1 MQEKTKLALYGPL
14 MMLIACILFST
25 GGILCKLI
33 PWSPLAINGV
43 RNLLGGSL
51 IGIYLLATHHRLR
64 FNFKI
69 VIGAICM
76 GGVTTLFIVA
86 NKLTTAANAIVLQ
99 YSAPIWL
106 ILLSALL
113 LKEKPRAKDVITI
126 VVVLIGIVFFFLDGI
141 GSGTTWG
148 NIAGFGAGLFYSGL
162 FLLNSLPDADA
173 LSSLFIGQFG
183 TGILLTPFVFRESDF
198 SVVPVVTVICLG
210 LFQVGLGYVFFN
222 LGTKYTAPVMAS
234 IIAGIEPIL
243 NSVLVMIFWGEMLKP
258 LALIG
263 AVIVIAAILI
273 YNIISARK
281 PKGPIVQDPS

>member
-1 MQEKTKLALYGPL
+1 MQEKTKPALYGPL

-64 FNFKI
+64 FNSKI
-69 VIGAICM
+69 FIGAICM

-126 VVVLIGIVFFFLDGI
+126 VIVLIGIVFFFLDGI

-148 NIAGFGAGLFYSGL
+148 NIAGLGAGLFYSGL

-173 LSSLFIGQFG
+173 LSSLFIGQIG
-183 TGILLTPFVFRESDF
+183 TGILMSPLVFRESDF

-258 LALIG
+258 LALVG

-281 PKGPIVQDPS
+281 PRDAEPA

>member
-1 MQEKTKLALYGPL
+1 MQEKTKPALYGPL

-126 VVVLIGIVFFFLDGI
+126 VIVLIGIMFFFLDGI

-210 LFQVGLGYVFFN
+210 LFQVGLAYIFFN
-222 LGTKYTAPVMAS
+222 LGTKYTAPVTAS

-281 PKGPIVQDPS
+281 PKEPIVQDPS

>member
-1 MQEKTKLALYGPL
+1 MQEKTKPAFYGPL

-43 RNLLGGSL
+43 RNLLGGGL

-69 VIGAICM
+69 FIGVICM

-106 ILLSALL
+106 ILLSAIL
-113 LKEKPRAKDVITI
+113 LKKKPLVKDVITI
-126 VVVLIGIVFFFLDGI
+126 VIVLVGIVFFFLDGI
-141 GSGTTWG
+141 ASGTTWG
-148 NIAGFGAGLFYSGL
+148 NIAALGAGLFYSGL
-162 FLLNSLPDADA
+162 FLLNSLPGADA
-173 LSSLFIGQFG
+173 LSSLFIGQLG
-183 TGILLTPFVFRESDF
+183 TGILMSPLVFRETDI

-210 LFQVGLGYVFFN
+210 LFQVGLGYIFFN
-222 LGTKYTAPVMAS
+222 LGTKYTAPVTAS

-258 LALIG
+258 LSLIG

-273 YNIISARK
+273 YNIINSRGEK
-281 PKGPIVQDPS
+281 STG

>member
-1 MQEKTKLALYGPL
+1 MQEKTKPALYGPL

-69 VIGAICM
+69 FIGAICM

-126 VVVLIGIVFFFLDGI
+126 VIVLIGIMFFFLDGI

-210 LFQVGLGYVFFN
+210 LFQWVWLIFS
-222 LGTKYTAPVMAS
+222 LIWA
-234 IIAGIEPIL
+234 L
-243 NSVLVMIFWGEMLKP
+243 NIRRRSRHLLSQ
-258 LALIG
+258 AL
-263 AVIVIAAILI
+263 
-273 YNIISARK
+273 NRS
-281 PKGPIVQDPS
+281 

>member
-1 MQEKTKLALYGPL
+1 MQEKTKPAFYGPL

-25 GGILCKLI
+25 GGIPCKLI

-43 RNLLGGSL
+43 RNLLGGCL

-69 VIGAICM
+69 FIGAVCM

-106 ILLSALL
+106 ILLSAIL
-113 LKEKPRAKDVITI
+113 LKKKPLVKDVITI
-126 VVVLIGIVFFFLDGI
+126 VIVLIGIVFFFLDGI

-148 NIAGFGAGLFYSGL
+148 NIAGLGAGLFYSGL

-173 LSSLFIGQFG
+173 LSSLFIGQIG
-183 TGILLTPFVFRESDF
+183 TGIIMSPLVFRESDF

-210 LFQVGLGYVFFN
+210 LFQVGLAYIFFN
-222 LGTKYTAPVMAS
+222 LGTKYTAPVTAS

-281 PKGPIVQDPS
+281 PRGPIVQDPS

>member
-1 MQEKTKLALYGPL
+1 MQEKTKPALYGPL

-64 FNFKI
+64 FNSKI
-69 VIGAICM
+69 FIGAICM

-106 ILLSALL
+106 ILLSAIL
-113 LKEKPRAKDVITI
+113 LKKKPLVKDVITI
-126 VVVLIGIVFFFLDGI
+126 VIVLIGIVFFFLDGI

-148 NIAGFGAGLFYSGL
+148 NIAGLGAGLFYSGL

-173 LSSLFIGQFG
+173 LSSLFIGQIG
-183 TGILLTPFVFRESDF
+183 TGIIMSPLVFRESDF

-281 PKGPIVQDPS
+281 PRDAEPA

>member
-1 MQEKTKLALYGPL
+1 MQEKTKPALYGPL

>member
-1 MQEKTKLALYGPL
+1 

-43 RNLLGGSL
+43 RNLFGGTL
-51 IGIYLLATHHRLR
+51 IGLYLLATHHKLR
-64 FNFKI
+64 FNLKI
-69 VIGAICM
+69 LVGAICM

-106 ILLSALL
+106 IIISALFL
-113 LKEKPRAKDVITI
+113 HKKPKAKEIITI
-126 VVVLIGIVFFFLDGI
+126 VFVLIGIIFFFLDGI
-141 GSGTTWG
+141 GSGNTWG
-148 NIAGFGAGLFYSGL
+148 NFAALGAGLFYSGL

-173 LSSLFIGQFG
+173 LSSLFYGQLG
-183 TGILLTPFVFRESDF
+183 TGILLSPLVFKETDF
-198 SVVPVVTVICLG
+198 STVPVVTVICLG
-210 LFQVGLGYVFFN
+210 LFQVGLAYIFFN
-222 LGTKYTAPVMAS
+222 QATKYTSPVTAS

-243 NSVLVMIFWGEMLKP
+243 NSVLVMIFWGEMLEP
-258 LALIG
+258 LSLVG

-273 YNIISARK
+273 YNIFTARSSK
-281 PKGPIVQDPS
+281 ETAEQTESS

>member
-1 MQEKTKLALYGPL
+1 MQEKTKPALYGPL

-51 IGIYLLATHHRLR
+51 IGIYLIVTHHRLR

-69 VIGAICM
+69 FIGAICM

-106 ILLSALL
+106 ILFSSLVLKKKPL
-113 LKEKPRAKDVITI
+113 LKDIITI
-126 VVVLIGIVFFFLDGI
+126 LIVLVGIVFFFLDGI
-141 GSGTTWG
+141 GRGTTWG
-148 NIAGFGAGLFYSGL
+148 NIAGLGAGVFYSGL

-173 LSSLFIGQFG
+173 LSSLFIGQMG
-183 TGILLTPFVFRESDF
+183 TGILLTPLVFRESDF

-210 LFQVGLGYVFFN
+210 LFQVGLGYIFFN
-222 LGTKYTAPVMAS
+222 LGTKYTTPVTAA
-234 IIAGIEPIL
+234 IIAGVEPIL
-243 NSVLVMIFWGEMLKP
+243 NSILVMIFWGEMLTP
-258 LALIG
+258 LSLVG
-263 AVIVIAAILI
+263 AVIVIVAILA
-273 YNIISARK
+273 YNVINAKSSPA
-281 PKGPIVQDPS
+281 

>member
-1 MQEKTKLALYGPL
+1 MQEKTKPAFYGPL

-126 VVVLIGIVFFFLDGI
+126 VIVLIGIVFFFLDGI

-210 LFQVGLGYVFFN
+210 LFQVGLAYIFFN
-222 LGTKYTAPVMAS
+222 LGTKYTAPVTAS

>member
-1 MQEKTKLALYGPL
+1 MQEKTKPALYGPL

-126 VVVLIGIVFFFLDGI
+126 VIVLIGIVFFFLDGI

-210 LFQVGLGYVFFN
+210 LFQVGLAYIFFN
-222 LGTKYTAPVMAS
+222 LGTKYTAPVTAS

-281 PKGPIVQDPS
+281 PRGPIVQDPS

>member
-1 MQEKTKLALYGPL
+1 MQEKTKPALYGPL

-43 RNLLGGSL
+43 RNLLGGAL

-69 VIGAICM
+69 LIGAICM

-106 ILLSALL
+106 LLWSFLFL
-113 LKEKPRAKDVITI
+113 RKKPLARDIITI
-126 VVVLIGIVFFFLDGI
+126 VIVLIGIVFFFLDGI
-141 GSGTTWG
+141 GSGTTLG
-148 NIAGFGAGLFYSGL
+148 NLAGLGAGLFYSGL
-162 FLLNSLPDADA
+162 FLLNSLPGADA
-173 LSSLFIGQFG
+173 LSSLFIGQMG
-183 TGILLTPFVFRESDF
+183 TGILMAPLVFRETDL

-210 LFQVGLGYVFFN
+210 LFQVGLGYIFFN
-222 LGTKYTAPVMAS
+222 LGTKYTAPVTAS

-243 NSVLVMIFWGEMLKP
+243 NSVLVMIFWGEMLQP
-258 LALIG
+258 LSLAGGVL
-263 AVIVIAAILI
+263 VVAAILI
-273 YNIISARK
+273 YNIISAKK
-281 PKGPIVQDPS
+281 PAT

>member
-1 MQEKTKLALYGPL
+1 MQEKTKPALYGPL

-64 FNFKI
+64 FNSKI
-69 VIGAICM
+69 FIGAICM

-126 VVVLIGIVFFFLDGI
+126 VIVLIGIVFFFLDGI

-148 NIAGFGAGLFYSGL
+148 NIAGLGAGLFYSGL

-173 LSSLFIGQFG
+173 LSSLFIGQIG
-183 TGILLTPFVFRESDF
+183 TGILMSPLVFRESDF

-258 LALIG
+258 LALVG

-281 PKGPIVQDPS
+281 PREQIPPDPS